1 MASEI
6 IVHPPIKEFT
16 MQKFFV
22 IAALTLGLGSTAC
35 VPADKEK
42 PAAEAPAT
50 KDWPITGEV
59 LGFKSENRVLILKHD
74 KIEGLMDA
82 MTMGFELKDPAL
94 AKGLAKGDK
103 VEGVLTTSV
112 DAYVITALK
121 KR

>member
-1 MASEI
+1 MLK
-6 IVHPPIKEFT
+6 HL
-16 MQKFFV
+16 
-22 IAALTLGLGSTAC
+22 ALTALLGLGLTAC
-35 VPADKEK
+35 VPADKDQ
-42 PAAEAPAT
+42 PSAEAPAT